1 MKRGTDQVFGH
12 VGLIGEID
20 AGFFMLAQAQP
31 GLPARRCLTI
41 AAPARPGMA
50 IPCLRCTTP
59 IALLRPIF
67 AETNFSRAK
76 FFIFR
81 PAGGCCGLEILAMF
95 KLPAY
100 DPFAIT
106 VMGFGV
112 AIVAVITLVF

>member
-1 MKRGTDQVFGH
+1 MVTLVHQ
-12 VGLIGEID
+12 I
-20 AGFFMLAQAQP
+20 
-31 GLPARRCLTI
+31 TI
-41 AAPARPGMA
+41 AFALHNANR
-50 IPCLRCTTP
+50 
-59 IALLRPIF
+59 LLRPIF

-76 FFIFR
+76 LFIFQ

-112 AIVAVITLVF
+112 AIVAVIGLVF

>member
-1 MKRGTDQVFGH
+1 MKRGTDQVFRH

-20 AGFFMLAQAQP
+20 AGFFMLAAQP

-41 AAPARPGMA
+41 AFALHNANR
-50 IPCLRCTTP
+50 
-59 IALLRPIF
+59 LLRPIF

-76 FFIFR
+76 LFIFR
-81 PAGGCCGLEILAMF
+81 PAGGCCGLETLAMF

-112 AIVAVITLVF
+112 AIVAVIALAF